1 MEGLVQESKLE
12 WFSFK
17 KGQPLTNR
25 ITFQRKMFKDR
36 NEHAGGLRNQDYAQL
51 PLHYFEETIEY
62 QDFEVSKAY
71 YSRKND
77 NKNIW
82 THIQLQA
89 SPNLVMFTPVYES
102 KLEIPPILGAWFF
115 IMYCL
120 GLFIARLVYP
130 FFMYLSVIVRLFKI
144 DPNKGQVPRD
154 PLAVEKLP
162 AA

>member
-1 MEGLVQESKLE
+1 
-12 WFSFK
+12 
-17 KGQPLTNR
+17 
-25 ITFQRKMFKDR
+25 
-36 NEHAGGLRNQDYAQL
+36 
-51 PLHYFEETIEY
+51 
-62 QDFEVSKAY
+62 
-71 YSRKND
+71 
-77 NKNIW
+77 
-82 THIQLQA
+82 
-89 SPNLVMFTPVYES
+89 MFTPVYES